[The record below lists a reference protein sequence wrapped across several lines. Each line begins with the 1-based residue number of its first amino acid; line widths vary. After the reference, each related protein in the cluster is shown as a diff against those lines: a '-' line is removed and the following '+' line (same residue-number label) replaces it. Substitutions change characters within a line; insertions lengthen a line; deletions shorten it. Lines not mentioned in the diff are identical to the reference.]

1 MLLYHLLSLLY
12 FFFQFKPSRQV
23 FPIYALVSVSDVPLF
38 SSSWVI
44 LLVICACALFILTS
58 YVSLLDLVQ
67 LCVFY
72 RCFHFGPIG
81 MVLAHCHVILFP
93 SAYFQSCCPSLV
105 RSSQCFPSVT
115 VCFVDFVSLQIK
127 TSLLEICLKSAFVGL
142 QPSLNRTWC
151 KPVRCVVI
159 DTWHIFM
166 GIKAFEYLCTLP
178 LPASP

>member
-1 MLLYHLLSLLY
+1 MSYFVSHLCLCFVYTY
-12 FFFQFKPSRQV
+12 FLCLIIRFSSTLCFLQV
-23 FPIYALVSVSDVPLF
+23 FPLWPHPNVY
-38 SSSWVI
+38 
-44 LLVICACALFILTS
+44 LLP
-58 YVSLLDLVQ
+58 Q
-67 LCVFY
+67 L
-72 RCFHFGPIG
+72 
-81 MVLAHCHVILFP
+81 VLAHCHVILFP

-105 RSSQCFPSVT
+105 RSSQCFHCVT
-115 VCFVDFVSLQIK
+115 VCFVDFVSLQIM

-159 DTWHIFM
+159 DIWHIFM